1 MFLSSAIFLQGKRA
15 GFFWFIA
22 LFVFSLIV
30 HFSSIMEYKFSN
42 ITVIMMLVF
51 LFAHYLVLL
60 LYENQQN
67 ENSEKLEKEVAIQK
81 EALANFKILINST
94 IEAVLV
100 FDREEGI
107 VECNEVGLRMF
118 GYTKD
123 EILGKDIFEFVY
135 KDDIKLVQEMMK
147 LKKTES
153 YEIRGVDCDGN
164 HAPVLVSGA
173 DMYYNSRPVRV
184 VTIFD
189 LTELKQKDKLLQ
201 LQSRHAVMGEMIGMI
216 AHQWRQPL
224 AAISGSTSLL
234 SLDLMMDSYNRETF
248 EKEIKQISEH
258 TQFLSTTIDDFR
270 NFFKENK
277 QKSHTTFE
285 EIIQSSL
292 SIIGPNLESKNIEII
307 KEYQLDSTVYTYA
320 NELKQVVLNLIKN
333 AQDILL
339 EKKIENPKIIIS
351 TYKENNQFIL
361 IISDNGGGICAD
373 IVDNIFDPYFTTKE
387 KRDGTG
393 LGLYMSKTI
402 IEEHCGGTISVSN
415 GVFGAEFKIML
426 KAG

>member
-1 MFLSSAIFLQGKRA
+1 
-15 GFFWFIA
+15 
-22 LFVFSLIV
+22 
-30 HFSSIMEYKFSN
+30 
-42 ITVIMMLVF
+42 
-51 LFAHYLVLL
+51 
-60 LYENQQN
+60 
-67 ENSEKLEKEVAIQK
+67 
-81 EALANFKILINST
+81 
-94 IEAVLV
+94 
-100 FDREEGI
+100 
-107 VECNEVGLRMF
+107 
-118 GYTKD
+118 
-123 EILGKDIFEFVY
+123 
-135 KDDIKLVQEMMK
+135 
-147 LKKTES
+147 
-153 YEIRGVDCDGN
+153 
-164 HAPVLVSGA
+164 
-173 DMYYNSRPVRV
+173 
-184 VTIFD
+184 
-189 LTELKQKDKLLQ
+189 
-201 LQSRHAVMGEMIGMI
+201 MGEMIGMI
-216 AHQWRQPL
+216 ARQWRQPL

-307 KEYQLDSTVYTYA
+307 KEYQLDGTVYTYA

>member
-1 MFLSSAIFLQGKRA
+1 
-15 GFFWFIA
+15 
-22 LFVFSLIV
+22 
-30 HFSSIMEYKFSN
+30 
-42 ITVIMMLVF
+42 
-51 LFAHYLVLL
+51 
-60 LYENQQN
+60 
-67 ENSEKLEKEVAIQK
+67 
-81 EALANFKILINST
+81 
-94 IEAVLV
+94 
-100 FDREEGI
+100 
-107 VECNEVGLRMF
+107 
-118 GYTKD
+118 
-123 EILGKDIFEFVY
+123 
-135 KDDIKLVQEMMK
+135 
-147 LKKTES
+147 
-153 YEIRGVDCDGN
+153 
-164 HAPVLVSGA
+164 
-173 DMYYNSRPVRV
+173 
-184 VTIFD
+184 
-189 LTELKQKDKLLQ
+189 
-201 LQSRHAVMGEMIGMI
+201 
-216 AHQWRQPL
+216 
-224 AAISGSTSLL
+224 
-234 SLDLMMDSYNRETF
+234 MDSYNRETF

-307 KEYQLDSTVYTYA
+307 KEYQLDGTVYTYA

-339 EKKIENPKIIIS
+339 EKKIENPKITIR

-361 IISDNGGGICAD
+361 IISDNGGGICTD
-373 IVDNIFDPYFTTKE
+373 IMDNIFDPYFTTKE

-415 GVFGAEFKIML
+415 GLFGAEFKIML